1 MRRRTLNFFLLPL
14 FLYWTSGLGQCLH
27 EKYEHW
33 HPDQDEIAQKPAK
46 NGAKPLQEADDHDD
60 CPTCQTLK
68 AMKARSPDAPKA
80 PEPSLPSVEKF
91 YMPHR
96 GVPVLYFVVFIPARA
111 PPVVSFLGI

>member
-33 HPDQDEIAQKPAK
+33 HPDQDEI
-46 NGAKPLQEADDHDD
+46 
-60 CPTCQTLK
+60 PTCQTLK